1 MKKNLSIILVT
12 SAFVFITSSSFGQFI
27 LSGRVM
33 NKQSEVIPYANIG
46 IKKGKFGTVSKDN
59 GRFNISIPDSLSN
72 DSLTFSSIGFKDKSY
87 LISSFRGKNNLNI
100 VLEEKIISLTEVKV
114 TNNKLKQYR
123 LGITGRTPM
132 VSIPTKSYQ
141 KDDIMEQARLI
152 RLKKPAKLLNANIY
166 VISESLKEVSIRLNF
181 YSLEN
186 GLPGKR
192 LIEKSIIRNAK
203 LNNGWFSVDL
213 KGEAIYLDEDF
224 VVAFEYLP
232 STQNSIV
239 FGAKLGASDSFLRS
253 SSQGIW
259 KKNVLGGCSIYITAE
274 M

>member
-1 MKKNLSIILVT
+1 MKKKLSIILVT
-12 SAFVFITSSSFGQFI
+12 STFILITSSSFAQSI
-27 LSGRVM
+27 ISGKVK
-33 NKQSEVIPYANIG
+33 NKQSVAIPYANIG
-46 IKKGKFGTVSKDN
+46 IKWGKVGTVSMDD

-87 LISSFRGKNNLNI
+87 LISSLKNKTNLDV
-100 VLEEKIISLTEVKV
+100 VLEEKIISLSEVKI
-114 TNNKLKQYR
+114 TNKKLKQYK

-132 VSIPTKSYQ
+132 LSIPTKSYQ
-141 KDDIMEQARLI
+141 KNDIMEQARLI
-152 RLKKPAKLLNANIY
+152 HLKKTAKLLNANIY
-166 VISESLKEVSIRLNF
+166 VISESLKDVNIRLNF

-192 LIEKSIIRNAK
+192 LIEKSIIRNVK
-203 LNNGWFSVDL
+203 INKGWLNIDL
-213 KGEAIYLDEDF
+213 KDEGIYLDEDF

-232 STQNSIV
+232 GAQNSIV

-253 SSQGIW
+253 SSLGIW
-259 KKNVLGGCSIYITAE
+259 RKNVLGGCSIYVAAE

>member
-12 SAFVFITSSSFGQFI
+12 SAFVLITSSSFGQFI
-27 LSGRVM
+27 ISGKVES
-33 NKQSEVIPYANIG
+33 KQSEAIPYANIG
-46 IKKGKFGTVSKDN
+46 IKRGKIGTVSKDD
-59 GRFNISIPDSLSN
+59 GRFNISIPDSLAN

-87 LISSFRGKNNLNI
+87 LISSLKDKNNLI
-100 VLEEKIISLTEVKV
+100 VVLDEKIISLTEIKV
-114 TNNKLKQYR
+114 TNNKLKQYK

-132 VSIPTKSYQ
+132 LSIPTKSYQ
-141 KDDIMEQARLI
+141 KTDIIEQARLI
-152 RLKKPAKLLNANIY
+152 HLKKPAKLLNANIY
-166 VISESLKEVSIRLNF
+166 VISESLKDVNIRLNF

-203 LNNGWFSVDL
+203 INKGWFSIDL
-213 KGEAIYLDEDF
+213 KDQAIYIDEDF

-232 STQNSIV
+232 GTQNTIV

-259 KKNVLGGCSIYITAE
+259 RKNVLGGCSIYITAE

>member
-1 MKKNLSIILVT
+1 MKKNLSFILLT
-12 SAFVFITSSSFGQFI
+12 ITFILINSSSFGQFI
-27 LSGRVM
+27 ISGKLK
-33 NKQSEVIPYANIG
+33 NKQNEAIPYANIG
-46 IKKGKFGTVSKDN
+46 IKRGKVGTVSMDD

-87 LISSFRGKNNLNI
+87 LISSIKNKTNLDI
-100 VLEEKIISLTEVKV
+100 VLDGKIISLTEVRI
-114 TNNKLKQYR
+114 TNKKLKEYK

-132 VSIPTKSYQ
+132 TSIPTKSYQ
-141 KDDIMEQARLI
+141 KNDIMEQARLI
-152 RLKKPAKLLNANIY
+152 HLKKPARILNANIY
-166 VISESLKEVSIRLNF
+166 VISESLKDVSIRLNF

-186 GLPGKR
+186 SLPGKR
-192 LIEKSIIRNAK
+192 LIEKSIIRNATINK
-203 LNNGWFSVDL
+203 GWFSIDL
-213 KGEAIYLDEDF
+213 KDEAIYLDKDF

-232 STQNSIV
+232 SAQNLIV
-239 FGAKLGASDSFLRS
+239 FGAKLGASDSFLRN

>member
-1 MKKNLSIILVT
+1 MKKILSLVLISITLILN
-12 SAFVFITSSSFGQFI
+12 SSSFAQSI
-27 LSGRVM
+27 ISGKVK
-33 NKQSEVIPYANIG
+33 NKQSEAIPFANIG
-46 IKKGKFGTVSKDN
+46 IKRGKIGTVSNDD

-87 LISSFRGKNNLNI
+87 LISYLKDKNNLNV
-100 VLEEKIISLTEVKV
+100 VLDEKIISLSEVKI
-114 TNNKLKQYR
+114 TNKKLKQYK

-132 VSIPTKSYQ
+132 LSIPTKSYQ
-141 KDDIMEQARLI
+141 KNDIMEQARLI
-152 RLKKPAKLLNANIY
+152 HLKKPAKLLNANIY

-181 YSLEN
+181 YALEN

-203 LNNGWFSVDL
+203 INKGWFSINL
-213 KGEAIYLDEDF
+213 KDEAIYIDEDF

-232 STQNSIV
+232 GTQNSIV

-253 SSQGIW
+253 SSLGIW
-259 KKNVLGGCSIYITAE
+259 RKNVLGGCSIYVTAE